1 MKKRGLICLGLMLIL
16 IFFGIEILLKTTYLN
31 HIFISR
37 SFQIFL
43 ILMYI
48 GLSIHCTF
56 YIRKIYKKEKYSYKI
71 ITYLGLSIFL
81 NINIIRHIY
90 LAFKTW
96 YIPSFGDVYV
106 NALESFSYFIVLV
119 LPFIIILAIY
129 SIITNLILIKKEGF
143 SPRRMLSVILGI
155 LVLISLIGSQTL
167 YYLFSKFISD
177 YYNKIVIDNIL
188 KICINATLT
197 YFYTLIIATL
207 YCNIKAGKHTPKYDK
222 DFVIILGSKI
232 REDGT
237 LTPLLKGRVDKAIE
251 FGNKEYEINKKKV
264 YYVPSVGKGSDEV
277 ISEADAIKNYLLE
290 QGIDEKQIIVENE
303 STSTYENMKFS
314 KKKIDEIKKN
324 GKIIFSTTN
333 YHVFRSGVIAAD
345 QHIDCEGIGS
355 KTKWY
360 FYTNALI
367 REFVANIVRDKKN
380 NIVLLLSINFTLIC
394 LLLIAKHYYFL

>member
-106 NALESFSYFIVLV
+106 NVLESFSYFIVLV

-264 YYVPSVGKGSDEV
+264 YYVPSGGQGSDEV
-277 ISEADAIKNYLLE
+277 TSEADAIKNYLLE

>member
-1 MKKRGLICLGLMLIL
+1 MKKRGLICLGLMLLI

-56 YIRKIYKKEKYSYKI
+56 YIKKIYKKEKYSYKI

-106 NALESFSYFIVLV
+106 NVLESFSYFIVLV

-197 YFYTLIIATL
+197 YFYTLIIATP

-237 LTPLLKGRVDKAIE
+237 LTPLLKGRVDKAI
-251 FGNKEYEINKKKV
+251 
-264 YYVPSVGKGSDEV
+264 
-277 ISEADAIKNYLLE
+277 
-290 QGIDEKQIIVENE
+290 
-303 STSTYENMKFS
+303 
-314 KKKIDEIKKN
+314 
-324 GKIIFSTTN
+324 
-333 YHVFRSGVIAAD
+333 
-345 QHIDCEGIGS
+345 
-355 KTKWY
+355 
-360 FYTNALI
+360 
-367 REFVANIVRDKKN
+367 
-380 NIVLLLSINFTLIC
+380 
-394 LLLIAKHYYFL
+394 

>member
-167 YYLFSKFISD
+167 YYFFSKFISD

-251 FGNKEYEINKKKV
+251 FGNKEYEINKKKI
-264 YYVPSVGKGSDEV
+264 YYVPSGGQGSDEV
-277 ISEADAIKNYLLE
+277 TSEAEAIKNYLLE

-314 KKKIDEIKKN
+314 KKKIDEVKEN

>member
-1 MKKRGLICLGLMLIL
+1 MLIL
-16 IFFGIEILLKTTYLN
+16 IFFGIKILIKTTYLN

-37 SFQIFL
+37 SLQILL
-43 ILMYI
+43 ILTYI
-48 GLSIHCTF
+48 GLSIYYTF
-56 YIRKIYKKEKYSYKI
+56 YIKKLYKKEKYSYKI
-71 ITYLGLSIFL
+71 ITYLGFLIFL

-106 NALESFSYFIVLV
+106 NALESFSYFIVLI

-167 YYLFSKFISD
+167 YYLFSRFISD

-197 YFYTLIIATL
+197 YFYTLMLSTL
-207 YCNIKAGKHTPKYDK
+207 YCNIKAGKYIPKYDK

-232 REDGT
+232 NNDGT

-251 FGNKEYEINKKKV
+251 FGNKEYEINKKKI
-264 YYVPSVGKGSDEV
+264 YYVPSGGKGNDEV
-277 ISEADAIKNYLLE
+277 ISEAEAIKNYLIE

-303 STSTYENMKFS
+303 STNTYENIKFS
-314 KKKIDEIKKN
+314 KAKIDEVKKN

-333 YHVFRSGVIAAD
+333 YHVFRSGVIACE
-345 QHIDCEGIGS
+345 QGVDCVGIGS

-367 REFVANIVRDKKN
+367 REFIANLVRNKKN
-380 NIVLLLSINFTLIC
+380 NIILLLSINFTIIC